1 MGTPKDFWPIAV
13 GALITTC
20 IACLLVIIN
29 CILDGTQLEEVK
41 YPAPT
46 MVGFFKAFGS
56 IMFAFAGASTFPT
69 IQADMKNRSQFNYA
83 AVFAILILFLIYFP
97 MAAVGYFSLGS
108 LVKDN
113 IVLSMSYGWQ
123 RLAVEV
129 MLLLH
134 LVTAFPIITNPPA
147 QMFEEMMNIPTDFNW
162 KRCLFRSGSVFT
174 LLFIAESVPSFGAI
188 LNLVG
193 GSTVTLLTFVFPPY
207 FYMKLA
213 DATIGAKGCTER
225 KLPLWE
231 KIYCWLLIILGIAG
245 GACATYNAVRDIV
258 GTSLSVP
265 CYLMSS
271 DSNITV
277 LSYSPRHHLG
287 LGDDGGG
294 GGDSGDG
301 SVDGSSDEAGGEG
314 SSGVGSDDGGVV
326 DDVVG
331 GVGGGLG
338 LSVDAGHV
346 VDGVADLVADKTGL
360 GDQVGLDGLV
370 DGGGGDSDGDG
381 GVDGLH
387 VDGRDS
393 VDSSDRGSVDGSNG
407 GSSDSGESRGSGDS
421 GHGSSG
427 SDSRGSSVGKT
438 VSGKANTSVA
448 GAEETVAGDQLSIS
462 ISSGGSHGGAEDG
475 GKDNKGVHL
484 DESC

>member
-20 IACLLVIIN
+20 VACLLVIIN

-46 MVGFFKAFGS
+46 MEGFFKAFGS

-370 DGGGGDSDGDG
+370 DGGGGDSDRDG

-387 VDGRDS
+387 VDGRDG
-393 VDSSDRGSVDGSNG
+393 VDSSNG
-407 GSSDSGESRGSGDS
+407 GSGDGGDSRGSGDS

-438 VSGKANTSVA
+438 VSGNEAVSGKADTGVA
-448 GAEETVAGDQLSIS
+448 GTEETVAGDQLSIG
-462 ISSGGSHGGAEDG
+462 ISSRGSHGGAEDG

-484 DESC
+484 DES